1 MGTHTIHRSSVPT
14 THTSGEFGRL
24 VFTLIGSA
32 ALIVSAFLNW
42 SRDITGVNLSNHALI
57 RTEFFT
63 QSDIVKTVGGISV
76 LIGLVGML
84 GLVDRSSWLTRLA
97 GVLGV
102 ALFVMF
108 AVEVYRSSYHTM
120 QPGAWLALAGGIVL
134 LLGGFVGG
142 REITVDDTTVIEE
155 RRMGMDPMERME
167 PTERTE
173 RMEPRG
179 MGSDTD
185 SESRGGQT

>member
-1 MGTHTIHRSSVPT
+1 MPT

-142 REITVDDTTVIEE
+142 RETTVDDTTVIEE
-155 RRMGMDPMERME
+155 RRMGMDPMERVE

>member
-14 THTSGEFGRL
+14 TRTSGEFGRL

-57 RTEFFT
+57 KTEFFT
-63 QSDIVKTVGGISV
+63 QSDIVKTVGGIAV
-76 LIGLVGML
+76 LIGLIGML

-108 AVEVYRSSYHTM
+108 TVEVFRSSDHTM

-142 REITVDDTTVIEE
+142 REVVEEPTVIEE
-155 RRMGMDPMERME
+155 RRMGME
-167 PTERTE
+167 PTE
-173 RMEPRG
+173 RMEPMERMDPRG
-179 MGSDTD
+179 MGPGSDA
-185 SESRGGQT
+185 ESGPRGGQA